1 MDHCTIS
8 ARLNEIKAAPIILW
22 AELTELVEEFG
33 NDLPRDDLR
42 MIIALIRDKLTAE
55 LAQAKTLITIRAR
68 HCDSVTARLQLLE
81 QRLGKP
87 TRDEGLD
94 DTIADESELAEP
106 LIDES
111 ELAELFTDEL
121 TEPKDFDSQSGD
133 SLLTLQASP
142 AVAVSRFSLYR
153 DASSQANLDVP
164 EDIVEQLRSY
174 NRQYL
179 TLGLDWKKKCE
190 EAHQK
195 IRQLMTER
203 ANEMQEL
210 YMMISEIPSGNK

>member
-8 ARLNEIKAAPIILW
+8 DRLNEIKAAPAILW

-87 TRDEGLD
+87 TRDEGRD
-94 DTIADESELAEP
+94 DTIADESELV
-106 LIDES
+106 
-111 ELAELFTDEL
+111 ELFTDEL

-142 AVAVSRFSLYR
+142 AVAVSHFSLYR
-153 DASSQANLDVP
+153 DASSQA
-164 EDIVEQLRSY
+164 
-174 NRQYL
+174 
-179 TLGLDWKKKCE
+179 
-190 EAHQK
+190 
-195 IRQLMTER
+195 
-203 ANEMQEL
+203 
-210 YMMISEIPSGNK
+210 ISS